1 MTRPKFQFIVA
12 RFSKCLA
19 ADLHAF
25 SRRVVLMVAGLLV
38 CCSCSAAAMA
48 ETGQNGIR
56 AQVEADWALQ
66 EKRLGHK
73 PGEPEAIRVAMKR
86 AEQLLADRS
95 QDPRSGQ
102 SPAIR
107 GAQAAIE
114 HFRSDI
120 TAMDT
125 LDADAR
131 LALYHRLRWTTRELA
146 LDNPAVVAPLRALLR
161 DPEVK
166 WVGHNLKY
174 DAIAVWMVATTST
187 A

>member
-1 MTRPKFQFIVA
+1 
-12 RFSKCLA
+12 
-19 ADLHAF
+19 
-25 SRRVVLMVAGLLV
+25 
-38 CCSCSAAAMA
+38 MA

-66 EKRLGHK
+66 EKRLGRT
-73 PGEPEAIRVAMKR
+73 PGEPEAIRAIMKR

-102 SPAIR
+102 SSAIR
-107 GAQAAIE
+107 DAQAAVE

-120 TAMDT
+120 MAMDT

-146 LDNPAVVAPLRALLR
+146 LDNPAVTGRPLVFMKRHRFVCQMLHEYMGYFCDYGDVAGGGVFVLEEPGRSFKTR
-161 DPEVK
+161 D
-166 WVGHNLKY
+166 L
-174 DAIAVWMVATTST
+174 IAGRVPRGNYATLAMS
-187 A
+187 